1 MTDEVQVEYDDD
13 TVKVFKLV
21 TGEEIVARISKS
33 TEHFFVIEIP
43 LELRYNYT
51 EKRLFLSRWIMGSDY
66 SKVMTLAGTS
76 IVSISGP
83 EDLVLENYYN
93 YREELVKSLT
103 EPKESDEPEV
113 EQIEMPDEL
122 LEKPT
127 LH

>member
-1 MTDEVQVEYDDD
+1 
-13 TVKVFKLV
+13 
-21 TGEEIVARISKS
+21 
-33 TEHFFVIEIP
+33 
-43 LELRYNYT
+43 
-51 EKRLFLSRWIMGSDY
+51 MGSDY

-76 IVSISGP
+76 VVSIAGP